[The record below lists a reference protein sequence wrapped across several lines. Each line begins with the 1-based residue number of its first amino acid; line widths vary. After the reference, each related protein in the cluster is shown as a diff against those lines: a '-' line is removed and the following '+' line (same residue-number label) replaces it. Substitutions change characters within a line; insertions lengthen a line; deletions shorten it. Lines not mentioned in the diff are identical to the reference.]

1 MRMVKGVF
9 IILFICLS
17 TAFGQYGNA
26 EIDVIQQNFKSFE
39 YARAIENSDQLL
51 SHKEHLS
58 QEQIITVLQ
67 LRAQSHYALMHMD
80 QALKDFKAILLIDP
94 DFTLNP
100 KTISPK
106 IITFFNEIKNMQI
119 QEQEKEPEPVKPT
132 IQTITKTDTLVKW
145 INNSNQ
151 ITSCLKRSMI
161 LPGWGHI
168 HNGQTK
174 KGWFLLGANTITFA
188 AAVYSI
194 QDCSKARKDYI
205 SETNPDLIQDQY
217 NTYNSAYK
225 NRNILI
231 SVFAACWL
239 YTQSDL
245 LWFTDFSKANP
256 SFSLLPEISPN
267 GNSQITLSYKW

>member
-1 MRMVKGVF
+1 MRIFKGVF
-9 IILFICLS
+9 IILFIYLS
-17 TAFGQYGNA
+17 IASGQNGNA
-26 EIDVIQQNFKSFE
+26 KIDIIQQNFKSFE
-39 YARAIENSDQLL
+39 YAKAIENSDQLL
-51 SHKEHLS
+51 RHKDKLS
-58 QEQIITVLQ
+58 QEQIIAVYQ

-80 QALKDFKAILLIDP
+80 QALKDFKSILLIDP
-94 DFTLNP
+94 EFTLDP

-119 QEQEKEPEPVKPT
+119 QEQEKEPEPVKTT

-145 INNSNQ
+145 INNSSQ
-151 ITSCLKRSMI
+151 ITSCLKRSLI

-168 HNGQTK
+168 HNGQKK
-174 KGWFLLGANTITFA
+174 KGWLLLGANALTFS
-188 AAVYSI
+188 AAVFSI

-231 SVFAACWL
+231 SVYAACWL

-245 LWFTDFSKANP
+245 LWFTDFSKPNQN
-256 SFSLLPEISPN
+256 FSLLPEISPE